1 MRRILPLLIVLVL
14 ILSACST
21 PTPAPLTTEQTEPDA
36 QTEEAAIET
45 AESAEAEAVEPT
57 EEPASSEPAEPKRLT
72 FGFGQ
77 ETYPMRGWTV
87 DTDDAFSMAY
97 IGILE
102 TLVKIDFDGQMVP
115 NLAESWT
122 MVDDLTWEF
131 TLRKDVAFQNG
142 EPFNAAAVIK
152 SLEYVRNSPT
162 PPRGISPTTFE
173 SVEATDDYT
182 IVIKTASKDSLMPNR
197 LTSPN
202 TGILAPSAYT
212 AESGPVDPFGT
223 GTGPF
228 ILSEVVPEQSL
239 FLVKNPNYW
248 DGEVNLDEIEVLF
261 IPDAQVRAGMLQTG
275 EIDIDIHVPAEQ
287 VPLLEMD
294 SSMTIYKVEYP
305 RTTTLHLNMSRPPFN
320 DLRVRQA
327 VAHAIDTEGIVI
339 ATLENVAAPGIGPM
353 APSEVWVNPDLVG
366 YPYDPEKA
374 KSLLAEAGI
383 EEGSLTVGL
392 WTYPTRAN
400 LPPTAVAL
408 QNMLSQVG
416 INVEIRIA
424 QYDPLEPD
432 VLAGNYDMFI
442 ISRSH
447 VTDNYDPEGFF
458 TSDYSCEGSF
468 NMALFCD
475 EKFDALLA
483 QARTLLDPNARY
495 DIYRQLQTIIVDEQA
510 AGIFLNYTMYI
521 DGVRNNVLN
530 FQAHPLERIMVTKDL
545 DVTQ

>member
-36 QTEEAAIET
+36 QTEEAVIET

>member
-57 EEPASSEPAEPKRLT
+57 EEPASSEPVEPKRLT